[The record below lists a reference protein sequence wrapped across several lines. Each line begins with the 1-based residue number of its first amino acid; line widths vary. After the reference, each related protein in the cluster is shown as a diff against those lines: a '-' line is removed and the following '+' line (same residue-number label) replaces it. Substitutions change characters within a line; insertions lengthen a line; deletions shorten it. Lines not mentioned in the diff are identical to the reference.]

1 MKKGNILILGNSG
14 VGKTTLINSIL
25 GTDAATGIGT
35 KGTTQELHVYEND
48 EIPFRIIDTIGFEPT
63 KAFQQNRAIK
73 EVQKWCKKSA
83 TDGDEQTTIDLIC
96 MCVDGTASKLFP
108 KTIDDFLKAIV
119 IWKTVPI
126 IVIITKSYS
135 LSDRDQ
141 NVQMVK
147 DAFEG
152 RREIKG
158 IFPVVAAPYLISN
171 EYSVPAEGVTEL
183 ITAINEL
190 LPEGIQASKNDV
202 TVYNLERKRKL
213 AHSTVVLSTGAG
225 VTVGAVPIPFP
236 DALLLVPIE
245 TAELKALARIYEIDE
260 GEQSKKFF
268 STIIEVGTVSL
279 VARGLIQALKAI
291 PGVNVAASVLNAI
304 IAGAIVTAIGEGSI
318 LAFERIYLGQN
329 SINELDWVK
338 KLMEEQMG
346 KTLIERITEGI
357 RQLPAQPSKNDITN
371 FVVTIFNAV
380 QNGNKQLPE
389 KVGEGQ

>member
-1 MKKGNILILGNSG
+1 MKKGNILFLGNSG

-35 KGTTQELHVYEND
+35 SGTTQELRVYEND

-63 KAFQQNRAIK
+63 KMFQQNKAIK
-73 EVQKWCKKSA
+73 EVQKWCKKA
-83 TDGDEQTTIDLIC
+83 AEDGADQTTIDLIC

-108 KTIDDFLKAIV
+108 KTIDDFLKSIV

-141 NVQMVK
+141 NIQMVK
-147 DAFEG
+147 DAFAG

-158 IFPVVAAPYLISN
+158 IYPVVASPYLISN
-171 EYSVPAEGVTEL
+171 EYSVPAEGVTDL
-183 ITAINEL
+183 ITAINDL

-202 TVYNLERKRKL
+202 TQYNLDRKRRL

-225 VTVGAVPIPFP
+225 VAVGAVPIPFP
-236 DALLLVPIE
+236 DAVILVPIE
-245 TAELKALARIYEIDE
+245 TAEIKALARIYEIGE

-279 VARGLIQALKAI
+279 VARGLIQALKAV
-291 PGVNVAASVLNAI
+291 PGINVAASVLNAI

-329 SINELDWVK
+329 SIDELDWVK

-346 KTLIERITEGI
+346 KTLIERITEAI
-357 RQLPAQPSKNDITN
+357 KQLPAQPTKNDITA
-371 FVVTIFNAV
+371 FVLNVFQQTK
-380 QNGNKQLPE
+380 GGEMKQIGSG
-389 KVGEGQ
+389 K